1 LHGYTAFEENNES
14 RYWESSGKI
23 AKYVAD
29 RIEQQHRFFTSLLYS
44 LALAILFSKVIDAM
58 FQHET
63 YDIMMYELAML
74 TAILLSFLFLS
85 NVLYHVIL
93 GRYCANTTLVMSIAE
108 GENWK
113 ESLKDSVLS
122 FSAEKYRFHMRKVFK
137 EIYFENHGA
146 KREYIVFFYDYKGV
160 IRLTIKTLSF
170 KLNDK
175 IILTMSISTRLFGV
189 LCPLFVEW
197 WRSIGRLLKRKEEVI
212 GVDPW
217 YEVME
222 DFTLFFDDLFKA
234 FKNFG
239 IKLKETIP

>member
-1 LHGYTAFEENNES
+1 MHDYTAFEENNES
-14 RYWESSGKI
+14 RYWKSSGKI

-58 FQHET
+58 FRHEA

-74 TAILLSFLFLS
+74 TAILLLFLFLS
-85 NVLYHVIL
+85 NVLYHIVL
-93 GRYCANTTLVMSIAE
+93 GGYCANTTLVMSIAE
-108 GENWK
+108 GKNWK
-113 ESLKDSVLS
+113 ESLKSSVLS
-122 FSAEKYRFHMRKVFK
+122 FSAEKYKLKAFK
-137 EIYFENHGA
+137 EIYFKNHGV

-170 KLNDK
+170 KLNDR
-175 IILTMSISTRLFGV
+175 IILTMSITTRLFGV
-189 LCPLFVEW
+189 LSSLFVEW
-197 WRSIGRLLKRKEEVI
+197 WKSIGKLLKRKEEVI

-234 FKNFG
+234 FEKFG